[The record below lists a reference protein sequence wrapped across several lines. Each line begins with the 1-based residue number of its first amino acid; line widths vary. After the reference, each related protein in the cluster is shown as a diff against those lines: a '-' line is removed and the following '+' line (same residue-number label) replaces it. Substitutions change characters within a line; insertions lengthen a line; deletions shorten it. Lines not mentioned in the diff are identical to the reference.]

1 MTRDIPY
8 NEHFGDKKE
17 DIGPKTPIFC
27 KYSVIP

>member
-17 DIGPKTPIFC
+17 DIGPKNTHFLD
-27 KYSVIP
+27 VNNQ